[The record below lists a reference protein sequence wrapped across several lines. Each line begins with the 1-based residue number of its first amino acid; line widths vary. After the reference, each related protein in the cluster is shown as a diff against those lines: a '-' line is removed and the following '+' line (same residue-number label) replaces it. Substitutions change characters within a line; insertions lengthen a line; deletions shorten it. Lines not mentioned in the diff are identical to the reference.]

1 MINENLSIILKYAG
15 SILAGFYGI
24 YATLTNFR
32 ADKDGKKVLTIK
44 GYVGIAILF
53 LSTMLSLSTNAVKD
67 IQDRNAKIAA
77 ARAEELKAEEA
88 RRKEHQVNE
97 SLKAQLALSTDTS
110 KKLTE
115 QLGMS
120 KEISEDLTQAATS
133 IDENARSTRSV
144 LSDTDRML
152 HPIKDVAFYFSLKAP
167 FNSPGL
173 VSYRR
178 RLNDG
183 LKQLRPELGVGRKV
197 DSVIVAA
204 ADAQNNPTAVR
215 ITPGSSLLP
224 HSSAERLPYLV
235 LAHAVLEI
243 DFYLT
248 RIRPEEYAGITSAV
262 PVPPDLHMTIA
273 ALDEKDSET
282 YQELGYQPND
292 NILFM
297 EFNNVPSSPRSW
309 RSSGRIV
316 GVPDLLGSQV
326 FVRLGQGDWTGE
338 PALNLML
345 GEIRKTFELNF
356 LDLSMS
362 DGRRF
367 FFQSSGKKYFDDV
380 GFPYYV
386 GSVAEVRRR

>member
-1 MINENLSIILKYAG
+1 
-15 SILAGFYGI
+15 
-24 YATLTNFR
+24 
-32 ADKDGKKVLTIK
+32 
-44 GYVGIAILF
+44 
-53 LSTMLSLSTNAVKD
+53 
-67 IQDRNAKIAA
+67 
-77 ARAEELKAEEA
+77 
-88 RRKEHQVNE
+88 
-97 SLKAQLALSTDTS
+97 
-110 KKLTE
+110 
-115 QLGMS
+115 
-120 KEISEDLTQAATS
+120 
-133 IDENARSTRSV
+133 
-144 LSDTDRML
+144 
-152 HPIKDVAFYFSLKAP
+152 
-167 FNSPGL
+167 
-173 VSYRR
+173 
-178 RLNDG
+178 
-183 LKQLRPELGVGRKV
+183 VGRKV